1 QFQERIV
8 QEVTN
13 LAQPTQLQFEGM
25 ATPID
30 VSAVVAKATELIIQ
44 QTIDIPRILIVPKG
58 EIRSGFRPFTLELD
72 TLNYQPVSSNLWIQ
86 HLRTSQIEIISTGG
100 DGIDEVRLE
109 DYIVKEL
116 MDFDDVDYDTH
127 ADFLYDLASQ
137 VVRHFQ
143 AYLPEED
150 IHKVLRYY
158 QKHIARFVHTQMQEH
173 YWEEAVEYEVK
184 INRGFT
190 ELKKSAFT
198 LRANEQVLDFRLSP
212 SDKSNMAKYLFGGF
226 DRCLYPIQKFQ
237 SDSERKLAI
246 ILDRDS
252 LKWLK
257 PAKGQF
263 QIFYRWEFDH
273 LEYQPDFVAETT
285 DCIYLVECKARNEM
299 EDPQVIA
306 KRDAATE
313 WCRHASEHAATY
325 QGKPWK
331 YLLIPHD
338 LMAENMTLTG
348 LVRMI
353 SLM

>member
-1 QFQERIV
+1 
-8 QEVTN
+8 
-13 LAQPTQLQFEGM
+13 M
-25 ATPID
+25 
-30 VSAVVAKATELIIQ
+30 
-44 QTIDIPRILIVPKG
+44 
-58 EIRSGFRPFTLELD
+58 
-72 TLNYQPVSSNLWIQ
+72 
-86 HLRTSQIEIISTGG
+86 
-100 DGIDEVRLE
+100 RLP
-109 DYIVKEL
+109 L
-116 MDFDDVDYDTH
+116 
-127 ADFLYDLASQ
+127 
-137 VVRHFQ
+137 
-143 AYLPEED
+143 
-150 IHKVLRYY
+150 
-158 QKHIARFVHTQMQEH
+158 
-173 YWEEAVEYEVK
+173 
-184 INRGFT
+184 
-190 ELKKSAFT
+190 
-198 LRANEQVLDFRLSP
+198 
-212 SDKSNMAKYLFGGF
+212 F